1 MSKVANHR
9 WRLAQFLEFYW
20 WRGYLRKRPPG
31 EYLERK
37 RAYWEVLLRET
48 GIAYAPGQTALDVG
62 CGPSGAYMVLSGL
75 VVDAVD
81 PLLERY
87 ARGLDIFRPEKY
99 PWTDLYAV
107 AFEDWVPGRTY
118 DRVFCMNAVNHFRD
132 MGAAIAKLRAV
143 LAQGGFLLLSVDVHN
158 SPYLKRIFQTLPGD
172 LLHPHQYSID
182 DYREILVSAGLEILQ
197 ERVLKKGKI
206 FDYIVFLATIP
217 ARG

>member
-20 WRGYLRKRPPG
+20 WRGYLRKRPSG

-99 PWTDLYAV
+99 PWTDFHAV

-143 LAQGGFLLLSVDVHN
+143 LAPGGFLLLSVDVHN